1 MLQHA
6 LSPADLPEMDRAES
20 SAKLITEYSLAC
32 GRVLVAGKGSS
43 SRVTSDRR
51 GSGLKLPQ
59 GMFRLDIRKHFF
71 TERVV
76 KDWNSL
82 PKEVIVSLSL
92 QVFKN

>member
-1 MLQHA
+1 
-6 LSPADLPEMDRAES
+6 MDRAES
-20 SAKLITEYSLAC
+20 SAKLIIGYSLAC
-32 GRVLVAGKGSS
+32 GCVLVAGKGSS
-43 SRVTSDRR
+43 FRVTSDRR

-59 GMFRLDIRKHFF
+59 GMFRLDIWKHFF

-82 PKEVIVSLSL
+82 AKEVIVSLSL